1 MCGWVVIEMGEEI
14 DAMEGEMSGDIEW
27 EFDMSED
34 QAV

>member
-1 MCGWVVIEMGEEI
+1 VVIEMGEEI